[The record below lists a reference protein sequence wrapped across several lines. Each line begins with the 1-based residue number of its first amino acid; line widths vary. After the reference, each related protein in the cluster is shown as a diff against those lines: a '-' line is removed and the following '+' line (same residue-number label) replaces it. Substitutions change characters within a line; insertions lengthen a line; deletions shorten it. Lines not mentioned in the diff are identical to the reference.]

1 VKLRAQGFELGIRMQ
16 AMNLPNIL
24 TLIRVLLTPVFVIFI
39 INKYFEWALF
49 AFAIAGITDGL
60 DGLIARL
67 THQRTEL
74 GAYLDPIADKLLTF
88 AAFISLAIIE
98 MIPSWLVVIVITR
111 DIIILVGFLVMFL
124 TNYHPKIN
132 PSLLSK
138 MTTTFQIITIL
149 FALLAGLS
157 PAFLRLSTLAYYVT
171 GIITIL
177 SGTQYV
183 YIGARILNE
192 KK

>member
-1 VKLRAQGFELGIRMQ
+1 MQ

-24 TLIRVLLTPVFVIFI
+24 TLIRVLLTPIFVILI
-39 INKYFEWALF
+39 INKYFEWALLT
-49 AFAIAGITDGL
+49 FAIAGITDGL

-111 DIIILVGFLVMFL
+111 DIHHLGRFSCHVSHQLSSQDQPQSLEQDDNDFSDHH
-124 TNYHPKIN
+124 HPLCLIGR
-132 PSLLSK
+132 
-138 MTTTFQIITIL
+138 
-149 FALLAGLS
+149 ALPGL
-157 PAFLRLSTLAYYVT
+157 
-171 GIITIL
+171 
-177 SGTQYV
+177 
-183 YIGARILNE
+183 
-192 KK
+192 

>member
-1 VKLRAQGFELGIRMQ
+1 
-16 AMNLPNIL
+16 MNLPNIL
-24 TLIRVLLTPVFVIFI
+24 TLTRVLLIPVFVILI
-39 INKYFEWALF
+39 INKYFEWALLT
-49 AFAIAGITDGL
+49 FAIAGITDGL

-111 DIIILVGFLVMFL
+111 DIIILIGFLVMFL

-132 PSLLSK
+132 PSFLSK
-138 MTTTFQIITIL
+138 MTTTFQIVTIL
-149 FALLAGLS
+149 FALLAGLF
-157 PAFLRLSTLAYYVT
+157 PAFKQLSMLAFYGT
-171 GIITIL
+171 AIITIL
-177 SGTQYV
+177 SGTQYI
-183 YIGARILNE
+183 YIGTGILNG
-192 KK
+192 KR